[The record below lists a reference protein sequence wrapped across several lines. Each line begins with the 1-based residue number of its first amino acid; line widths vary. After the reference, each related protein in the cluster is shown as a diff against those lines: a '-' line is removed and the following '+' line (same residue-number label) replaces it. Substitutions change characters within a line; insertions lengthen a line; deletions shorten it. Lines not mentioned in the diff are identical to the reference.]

1 MSPQSRSYLV
11 FVVLLIV
18 SWCVMTFTHEIG
30 HILGG
35 WVSGGTLTQ
44 ADLVP
49 WRMPYSF
56 FDPNPHPLFTLW
68 CGPMFGVIGPL
79 AIGMVV
85 RKKYAWF
92 IADFC
97 ILANGMYIATAW
109 LSGDHYLDT
118 PKLLE
123 HGAQPVSIILYCIVT
138 IGVGYVRFRRD
149 CIGVLSY
156 VAHKASDSTVL

>member
-1 MSPQSRSYLV
+1 MNPRYKCYVV
-11 FVVLLIV
+11 FGLLLLAA
-18 SWCVMTFTHEIG
+18 WCVMTLTHELG

-56 FDPNPHPLFTLW
+56 FEPNPYPLFTLW
-68 CGPMFGVIGPL
+68 CGPLFGVIGPVV
-79 AIGMVV
+79 IGAMV
-85 RKKYAWF
+85 RERWAWF

-109 LSGDHYLDT
+109 LSGDHHLDA

-123 HGAQPVSIILYCIVT
+123 HGAQPESILVYCVVT
-138 IGVGYVRFRRD
+138 IGIGYVRFRQD
-149 CIGVLSY
+149 CIRVLTWKEKLPS
-156 VAHKASDSTVL
+156 